1 MKFQESLLVTSSK
14 SLLKFLDDKPRR
26 PKKSRSHVEL
36 QEEIIQ
42 HTDLVVDFVMKEFS
56 FVIYK
61 PKSPSTT
68 PSSEYRTP
76 VEEVQS
82 LSLKPRSPSIVD
94 EDQDN
99 IISFVVKQLEMSMVQ
114 RTYDMKVSL
123 KYVYICIYYISNN

>member
-1 MKFQESLLVTSSK
+1 M
-14 SLLKFLDDKPRR
+14 
-26 PKKSRSHVEL
+26 
-36 QEEIIQ
+36 QEEITQ
-42 HTDLVVDFVMKEFS
+42 YTDLTVDFVMKEFS

-76 VEEVQS
+76 VEDVQA
-82 LSLKPRSPSIVD
+82 LTLKAAQSPSIVD
-94 EDQDN
+94 DEQDN

-123 KYVYICIYYISNN
+123 K

>member
-1 MKFQESLLVTSSK
+1 MVSSSK

-36 QEEIIQ
+36 HEEIIQ

-61 PKSPSTT
+61 PKLPSTT

-76 VEEVQS
+76 VEDVQA
-82 LSLKPRSPSIVD
+82 LNLKPRSPSIVD

-123 KYVYICIYYISNN
+123 KYGLLINFI